1 MRRLTIASTIML
13 LLCGRISGET
23 VSSGTADDL
32 TAVRGAATDF
42 AVAAYS
48 KTDKGDDNFVFSPL
62 IISIGLGVV
71 YGGAREK
78 TGAELANAIQTDLNQ
93 ARYQAAFSDLR
104 GRINTSLQ
112 KSRVMLSVAK
122 LVAHQ
127 QDYPLRESFVSLAR
141 DTYGC
146 ETIELDFQKDPGSAV
161 RQLNL
166 WVSKRTRGKI
176 TSFVPQSAITPDT
189 VLAILNAIYFKATWA
204 NVFDEELTKDRTF
217 WPSEKKSREVPT
229 MYQKEKFAYGETPSE
244 QVLELPYMGH
254 GVSMLVVLPKE
265 RAGLAALERRLSAKD
280 VVSWV
285 SSLAPSDKYEVET
298 YLPKFEMET
307 DMDLTRVLRAMGAKR
322 MFSPREAD
330 LTGMSPRKPLFIST
344 ALHRAG
350 VKVDEKGTEA
360 WAATGFFATLGVEW
374 EKPPTKVFRADH
386 PFLFF
391 ILDRSNGVI
400 LFMGRVM
407 SPETPDRTT
416 TKSTLSPEAAP
427 SAAPSE
433 R

>member
-1 MRRLTIASTIML
+1 MRRLTIVSTIVL
-13 LLCGRISGET
+13 LLCGRSSGEA
-23 VSSGTADDL
+23 VSSANADDL
-32 TAVRGAATDF
+32 TAVRGAATAF
-42 AVAAYS
+42 AVDAYS
-48 KTDKGDDNFVFSPL
+48 KADKGDGNFFFSPFS
-62 IISIGLGVV
+62 ISIGLGVV

-78 TGAELANAIQTDLNQ
+78 TETELANAIQTDLDQ
-93 ARYQAAFSDLR
+93 ARYQAAFADLR
-104 GRINTSLQ
+104 GRINTSLK

-127 QDYPLRESFVSLAR
+127 QGYPVQESFISLAK

-146 ETIELDFQKDPGSAV
+146 QTVPLDFKNASGDAV
-161 RQLNL
+161 RQLNS
-166 WVSKRTRGKI
+166 WVSEKTKGKI
-176 TSFVPQSAITPDT
+176 TSFVPQTAITPDT

-204 NVFDEELTKDRTF
+204 SVFDEELTKDRAF
-217 WPSEKKSREVPT
+217 WPTAKKSKEVPT
-229 MYQKEKFAYGETPSE
+229 MYQKEKFAYGETPLV

-254 GVSMLVVLPKE
+254 GVSMLLVLPKE
-265 RAGLAALERRLSAKD
+265 KAGLAALERRLSTKSI
-280 VVSWV
+280 VSWV
-285 SSLAPSDKYEVET
+285 RSLAPSDKYEVET
-298 YLPKFEMET
+298 YLPRFEMET

-322 MFSPREAD
+322 MFSPAKAD
-330 LTGMSPRKPLFIST
+330 LTGMSARKPLFIST

-360 WAATGFFATLGVEW
+360 WAATGFFAAMGAEW
-374 EKPPTKVFRADH
+374 EPPPTKVFRADH

-391 ILDRSNGVI
+391 IMDKTNGVI

-407 SPETPDRTT
+407 NPETPDRTT
-416 TKSTLSPEAAP
+416 KKSTLSSEAAP